1 MTLAPGARLGP
12 YEILAVIGAGGMGEV
27 YRARDTR
34 LDRRVALKV
43 SKAEFSERFE
53 REARAVAALNHPN
66 ICTLHDVG
74 PNYLVMELVEGTPLQ
89 GPVPVEKAIAYAG
102 QILDALDAAHRKG
115 ITHRDLKPANIL
127 VTKQGIKLLDFGLAK
142 QHATS
147 IGDNGATLTRA
158 LTSEGQIVG
167 TLQYMSPE
175 QLQGQEADARSDIF
189 AFGCVLYEMISGAR
203 AFHGESAA
211 SIIGAI
217 LHTDAVPLSS
227 VQPLT
232 PPEVERVVRT
242 CLARNPD
249 DRFQT
254 AREVKLALE
263 WSASP
268 LAGTGAATTR
278 RDARPW
284 PWMVAAVATVLA
296 LAIAGSWAVSYLR
309 QAPPVEQH
317 ATHSSLNPPEGGQFI
332 FGNSVGGIALS
343 PDGRTAAF
351 VAARNGIT
359 MLWVMDLDGSPAK
372 SLPGTR
378 GAASP
383 FWSPD
388 NKSIAFFSDGKLRRV
403 EKTGGAPLP
412 ICDVGV
418 ARGGVWMS
426 DHRILYGVLT
436 AGLFLVP
443 DSPGTPSPLTTPD
456 ASRVERDHRWP
467 QVLPGGRFLYWVQSS
482 KPDTQGIYAASLAT
496 PTDAKRLVAAD
507 ANGLYA
513 PGGDGRGYL
522 LWLRGGTLV
531 AQELDLATR
540 TLTGEIHQIADPV
553 TSVGIANQMNVAVS
567 ADGLLLYSAVSTPG
581 QFTWIDR
588 AAPDKKPREVV
599 GEPGEYGA
607 FRLSP
612 NGRRV
617 VAVRDRPGGTALW
630 LLDTEREVTSP
641 FTFPPDSAI
650 YPIWS
655 PGSPTILFTDISTR
669 NLYRKDSEGASAAE
683 RLTDSPVPQFA
694 TDWSADGRLV
704 LYWAVTPGTKRD
716 LWVLPMTPEG
726 RVAADA
732 KPQLYLGTPSSEAW
746 GRFSP
751 EPGGPHWVAF
761 HSDESGPNEVY
772 IDTFPQRRGKTM
784 ISKGGGTYPQWG
796 AGGRE
801 LFYVSPDFTL
811 MVVDL
816 EVTANGLEP
825 RALRPLFRLPVVDIG
840 ASPYDTA
847 LDGQRFLVRAV
858 PEHAASQ
865 PLTVIVNW
873 PALLKDAKK

>member
-1 MTLAPGARLGP
+1 MVIGTKLGP
-12 YEILAVIGAGGMGEV
+12 YEIVAPLGAGGMGDV

-34 LDRRVALKV
+34 LDRTVALKV

-74 PNYLVMELVEGTPLQ
+74 PNYLVMELVEGAPLR
-89 GPVPVEKAIAYAG
+89 GPLPVEKAVEYAG
-102 QILDALDAAHRKG
+102 QSLDALDAAHRQG

-142 QHATS
+142 RAAPAGGSDAAFTQ
-147 IGDNGATLTRA
+147 A
-158 LTSEGQIVG
+158 LTSQGQILG

-175 QLQGQEADARSDIF
+175 QLHGKEADARSDIF
-189 AFGCVLYEMISGAR
+189 AFGCVLHEMLSGTR
-203 AFHGESAA
+203 TFEGSSAA
-211 SIIGAI
+211 SVIAAI
-217 LHTDAVPLSS
+217 LEREPTPLD
-227 VQPLT
+227 VAPPLD
-232 PPEVERVVRT
+232 RVVRT
-242 CLARNPD
+242 CLAKDPD
-249 DRFQT
+249 RRFQT
-254 AREVKLALE
+254 ALDLKRALQ
-263 WSASP
+263 WSTSP
-268 LAGTGAATTR
+268 
-278 RDARPW
+278 DANSQPVTSRSRLW
-284 PWMVAAVATVLA
+284 PWTVAAVATFAA
-296 LAIAGSWAVSYLR
+296 LAIAGSWAASYIR
-309 QAPPVEQH
+309 RAPPVEERAIH
-317 ATHSSLNPPEGGQFI
+317 LSLNAPEGGQFI

-343 PDGRTAAF
+343 PDGRSAAF

-359 MLWVMDLDGSPAK
+359 MLWVMPLDGSPAAA
-372 SLPGTR
+372 LTGTE
-378 GAASP
+378 GAAYP

-388 NKSIAFFSDGKLRRV
+388 NKSIAFFSSGKLRRV
-403 EKTGGAPLP
+403 QKSGGEPLP

-426 DHRILYGVLT
+426 DHRILYGELK

-443 DSPGTPSPLTTPD
+443 DSPGAPSPLTTPD
-456 ASRVERDHRWP
+456 TSRGERDHRWP

-496 PTDAKRLVAAD
+496 PAAAKRLVPAD
-507 ANGLYA
+507 TNGLYA
-513 PGGDGRGYL
+513 PGADGKGYL

-531 AQELDLATR
+531 AQELDLATL
-540 TLTGEIHQIADPV
+540 TLTGETHQIADPV

-567 ADGLLLYSAVSTPG
+567 AGGLLLYRAANTPG

-588 AAPDKKPREVV
+588 AAPEKKPLEVI

-612 NGRRV
+612 DRNRV
-617 VAVRDRPGGTALW
+617 VTVRDRPGGTDLW
-630 LLDTEREVTSP
+630 LLDMKRDVPSL

-655 PGSPTILFTDISTR
+655 PTSPTILFTDYQTR

-683 RLTDSPVPQFA
+683 RLTDSPVPQYA
-694 TDWSADGRLV
+694 TDWSRDGLWV
-704 LYWAVTPGTKRD
+704 LYWAVTRDTKRD
-716 LWVLPMTPEG
+716 LWVLPMTAEG
-726 RVAADA
+726 RVAAGA
-732 KPQLYLGTPSSEAW
+732 TPKPYLNTRFSESW

-751 EPGGPHWVAF
+751 ERGGPGWVAY
-761 HSDESGPNEVY
+761 HSDESQRGDEIY
-772 IDTFPQRRGKTM
+772 IDTFPQRRGKTV
-784 ISKGGGTYPQWG
+784 ISKGGGRYPQWG
-796 AGGRE
+796 AGGHE
-801 LFYVSPDFTL
+801 LYYVSPDFKL

-816 EVTANGLEP
+816 TLTANDVVPSAP
-825 RALRPLFRLPVVDIG
+825 RELFSLPAVDIG
-840 ASPYDTA
+840 ASPYDT

-873 PALLKDAKK
+873 PALLRKEEPAP